1 MSDGDVTL
9 KVGLNTETALKDAQK
24 LGREVQTTLNN
35 MDMGKLDSKTLTFI
49 KNLTSATNKM
59 RRLAEETEK
68 FGKSQI
74 PTHEFTELSKR
85 IKKNQEEFDK
95 LLIKQDEMQEKGIT
109 RGKDWDALDVKMEQL
124 GSLIR
129 EDEKELQQLVDT
141 GKAFT
146 LGANTDTYKDMT
158 EKLNTANQAT
168 NILLQRY
175 SEMTGVEREA
185 TRGAE
190 EHAEQEGEVAD
201 KTDEATEATKRQA
214 SASRNYSSVLHQLGT
229 SITRALRNIVRL
241 GGAFRNL
248 ARHLFDSNRH
258 HRNLGRSIGLS
269 FKNVLKY
276 TLGIQSLFALVKRG
290 TNTAKEA
297 IKVMAQEIPEVNNAV
312 SMLGTSFKQLKA
324 SLGTVFQPLLQAI
337 TPILNG
343 LIQKVTSLM
352 NGIARFFATLTGQNY
367 VYEATVANYDYAE
380 SVKEAEEANKGALAS
395 FDKLNV
401 VAKDNSQNTMALTKD
416 TVTYK
421 KVEINPN
428 DKWYTKLAEKI
439 KKGWEK
445 ADLTDVG
452 KDIATTL
459 AAMLDSVSWDDI
471 KAKSTKFT
479 HTLATGINGLT
490 LPDEETG
497 HSKLAESIGNF
508 IGNAIDFAVSNLH
521 EFVTTVDWE
530 QIGDFIAT
538 SINTLK
544 DNLNNNDTWRKA
556 GDAFGALFQGLVK
569 MGFQL
574 LVEDNVLE
582 GLGDSISDMLDA
594 FFKRGFEVNPKTGE
608 TYFHDLG
615 LTLATGFLNLLT
627 ELETIIDREGP
638 KLVEAVNDIAQGG
651 SSKLGEILLTLG
663 RVIVKGILLGIQ
675 LAISGAAGLL
685 GIDISSS
692 SAKFFAEALGIGI
705 LVSKVGGLIGKIT
718 GTGGLLSAFKKKDN
732 ALGTQTKKTALDA
745 LASVALAGAIGLA
758 GAGAVEAAK
767 QLGGL
772 GETELGVI
780 TNTET
785 LTEKFE
791 DTEGALD
798 RIRTKSTETSDAFK
812 LAFESG
818 FKVGGVDTSNFDI
831 FEQYAMSVLNRVKK
845 AYESFNPT
853 PEPKGDGVTNVHSGA
868 ADDTKG
874 KAGEYA
880 DAYEQYKNNTVTV
893 SNTTATD
900 ANTDALDRQY
910 EQQQAAIKATQ
921 EATNSIVDLETYF
934 GDNMKILYQLYNE
947 MNPTKTG
954 SAIKLGDKDYQQWKE
969 MVVTEYG
976 KLSATEANQFVQG
989 LSSLLDN
996 YYAPKGTWDGIEQY
1010 LGSAEKGLKNLFS
1023 WLPTALSALFGGV
1036 GLPSIPFGA
1045 KGMVLPPN
1053 QPFLAM
1059 VGDQTNGT
1067 NVETPLATIEQA
1079 VANVL
1084 GKMGIKVDCYF
1095 KTDSKTL
1102 FKMVKQEATVYSMQY
1117 QKPAF

>member
-445 ADLTDVG
+445 ADLTDAG
-452 KDIATTL
+452 KDIATKL

-594 FFKRGFEVNPKTGE
+594 FFKRGFEINPKTGE

-675 LAISGAAGLL
+675 LAISGTAGLL

-692 SAKFFAEALGIGI
+692 SAKFLAEALGIGI
-705 LVSKVGGLIGKIT
+705 LVSKVSGLIGKIT
-718 GTGGLLSAFKKKDN
+718 GAGGLLSAFKKKDN
-732 ALGTQTKKTALDA
+732 ALGTQTKKTVLDTV
-745 LASVALAGAIGLA
+745 ASAALAGAIGLV
-758 GAGAVEAAK
+758 GAGAITTAGDIRGELVP
-767 QLGGL
+767 QLGAIKDRA
-772 GETELGVI
+772 GEAS
-780 TNTET
+780 TNLANLKDRFKETGDEAET
-785 LTEKFE
+785 LAE
-791 DTEGALD
+791 
-798 RIRTKSTETSDAFK
+798 RTKNAINNMGLKIPE
-812 LAFESG
+812 
-818 FKVGGVDTSNFDI
+818 VDVANLNI
-831 FEQYAMSVLNRVKK
+831 FEQYAYSVLQRIR
-845 AYESFNPT
+845 
-853 PEPKGDGVTNVHSGA
+853 D
-868 ADDTKG
+868 
-874 KAGEYA
+874 EYA
-880 DAYEQYKNNTVTV
+880 KGIPAPKVKERGTVPSTPLYDLEQQGIKAAQTAASTNTVVVTPTEPSKV
-893 SNTTATD
+893 PGGTP
-900 ANTDALDRQY
+900 LY
-910 EQQQAAIKATQ
+910 ELEQDGIKATQ
-921 EATNSIVDLETYF
+921 ALTNSIVDLETYF

-947 MNPTKTG
+947 MNPTKAG

-969 MVVTEYG
+969 MVATEYG

-1010 LGSAEKGLKNLFS
+1010 LDSAEKGLKNFFS
-1023 WLPTALSALFGGV
+1023 WLPSALSALFGGV

-1053 QPFLAM
+1053 KPFLAM
-1059 VGDQTNGT
+1059 VGDQSNGT
-1067 NVETPLATIEQA
+1067 NVETPLSTIEQA
-1079 VANVL
+1079 VANVM
-1084 GKMGIKVDCYF
+1084 GKMGIKVVFDV
-1095 KTDSKTL
+1095 KGDPKGL
-1102 FKMVKQEATVYSMQY
+1102 FKAVQKEATVYSMQY
-1117 QKPAF
+1117 NKSAF